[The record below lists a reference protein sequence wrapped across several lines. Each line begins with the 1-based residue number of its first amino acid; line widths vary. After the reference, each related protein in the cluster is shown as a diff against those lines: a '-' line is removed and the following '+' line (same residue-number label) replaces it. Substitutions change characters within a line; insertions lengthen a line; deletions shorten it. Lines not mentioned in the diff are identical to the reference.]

1 MRKFLKI
8 IATAAVVMFA
18 GCNATGPSANAA
30 TTGYEG
36 KQVAT
41 YLQGAHVDVESA
53 KSKLEAAGFEIVT
66 TYAPVKKGH
75 TVIFTNAALKAEAAK
90 PGRGHAAI
98 LRLFIDDKEKTISFN
113 NPVYFGKAYMQG
125 DYNHAV
131 FNAQLES
138 ISKAFPGLKDSVDKW
153 EFNGLASYHF
163 MIGMPYYEDQDVVG
177 EGTNADLL
185 AKADKYKKGKMKV
198 FEIKLSEN
206 STLLGYELGK
216 RTSKFTKKIGRVN
229 AGLLPWT
236 IAIENGKASA
246 LSAKYHI
253 ALSYPLLDMNGFMG
267 IMTVPGAVVKDLEK
281 VFK

>member
-8 IATAAVVMFA
+8 VATAAVVMFA
-18 GCNATGPSANAA
+18 GCASGPSVNLP
-30 TTGYEG
+30 TTGLEG
-36 KQVAT
+36 TEIST
-41 YLQGAHVDVESA
+41 YLQGAHIDVKTA
-53 KSKLEAAGFEIVT
+53 KSKLETAGFEIVT

-90 PGRGHAAI
+90 PGRSHVAI

-113 NPVYFGKAYMQG
+113 NPVYFGKAYMQD
-125 DYNHAV
+125 DYNHDV
-131 FNAQLES
+131 FNAQLQT
-138 ISKAFPGLKDSVDKW
+138 IQKAFPGLKESVDKW
-153 EFNGLASYHF
+153 KFDGLADYHF
-163 MIGMPYYEDQDVVG
+163 MIGMPYYDGQDVVG
-177 EGTNADLL
+177 EGSNAELL
-185 AKADKYKKGKMKV
+185 AKADKYKKGKMKI
-198 FEIKLSEN
+198 FEMKLSET

-216 RTSKFTKKIGRVN
+216 RTSKFTKKIGRAN

-236 IAIENGKASA
+236 VAIENSQAKA

-253 ALSYPLLDMNGFMG
+253 ALSYPLLDLGGFAT